1 MSANQKIILAIFIV
15 YLALN
20 AAIGIIF
27 SNRQNK
33 KQHTSSEKKFFIG
46 GRNMNGLLLAMTT
59 MATYTSVSSFISGP
73 GAAGLTY
80 GYAQAW
86 IATVQVPITFLVL
99 GVLGNKLALVSR
111 RTGAV
116 TVVGY
121 LKARYKSDV
130 LVIVT
135 SLLMV
140 AFFMANVVMYVMELG
155 LMKAFVRMVNVKLS
169 FLFPAIVAC
178 CVLGVYTLNNRM
190 FDVWV
195 MIIFGFVGYLLICLG
210 IDMAPVILGFI
221 LGPLIEKYM
230 RMALISA
237 NGNWADMF
245 NRPVSVFFVVI
256 AILFVVVPVI
266 KKAVTHGKEKA

>member
-1 MSANQKIILAIFIV
+1 
-15 YLALN
+15 
-20 AAIGIIF
+20 
-27 SNRQNK
+27 
-33 KQHTSSEKKFFIG
+33 
-46 GRNMNGLLLAMTT
+46 MNGLLLAMTT

-140 AFFMANVVMYVMELG
+140 AFFMAQMIGQFTGGATLISSITGLDHVVSL
-155 LMKAFVRMVNVKLS
+155 L
-169 FLFPAIVAC
+169 
-178 CVLGVYTLNNRM
+178 
-190 FDVWV
+190 
-195 MIIFGFVGYLLICLG
+195 IFGAVVIIYTSFGGFSAVAITDTIQGIIMCVGTFLLLFFVLKAGGGLAG
-210 IDMAPVILGFI
+210 IDAGLAQNLPGI
-221 LGPLIEKYM
+221 
-230 RMALISA
+230 
-237 NGNWADMF
+237 
-245 NRPVSVFFVVI
+245 
-256 AILFVVVPVI
+256 
-266 KKAVTHGKEKA
+266 

>member
-59 MATYTSVSSFISGP
+59 MATYISGP

-140 AFFMANVVMYVMELG
+140 AFFMAQMIGQFTGGATLISSITGLDHVVSLLIFGAVVIIYTSFGGFSAVAITDTIQGIIMCVGTFLLLFFVLKAGGG
-155 LMKAFVRMVNVKLS
+155 LVGIDAGLAQNL
-169 FLFPAIVAC
+169 P
-178 CVLGVYTLNNRM
+178 GVY
-190 FDVWV
+190 D
-195 MIIFGFVGYLLICLG
+195 
-210 IDMAPVILGFI
+210 D
-221 LGPLIEKYM
+221 
-230 RMALISA
+230 
-237 NGNWADMF
+237 
-245 NRPVSVFFVVI
+245 
-256 AILFVVVPVI
+256 LFS
-266 KKAVTHGKEKA
+266 